1 MVSLAE
7 GVALEQGVKRH
18 LSASLW
24 TPQGSA
30 VEELLRVRR
39 SLPALPAGTGLRI
52 ALLNAG
58 GWIVQWLEGDE
69 AAAAPVQAH
78 LRSVLGLRHERPL
91 HSSTGP
97 VTLREP
103 FQLVSVHSHEKSTD
117 VARRL
122 HLMQREREQGWGCQP
137 LEAWQVLAAPCMLDA
152 SSCSEAVG
160 RSDVVLVASDDNV
173 AVESVRWLAQD
184 LQARMAYQRY
194 AGGDAL
200 RGDLGG
206 AYVDVARELSVV
218 TRVRAIPRR
227 ALVPG
232 HELLGVRNLRRLVL
246 LLDGGS
252 GRVEAVCAEAV
263 RFLAGA
269 SSLPEVSIVTDRGD
283 VAQQALRAL
292 GAIPALPVSVT
303 SAPCAGPHVA
313 AAVAHMLEDEDAA
326 QAAPASGAA

>member
-39 SLPALPAGTGLRI
+39 SLPAPTPGAELRL

-58 GWIVQWLEGDE
+58 GWLVQWLEGDE
-69 AAAAPVQAH
+69 AVAAPMQAH

-91 HSSTGP
+91 HASAGP
-97 VTLREP
+97 ATLRQA

-122 HLMQREREQGWGCQP
+122 HLMQREREQGWGSHP
-137 LEAWQVLAAPCMLDA
+137 LEVWQALSAPCLLDA
-152 SSCSEAVG
+152 DSCRQAVG
-160 RSDVVLVASDDNV
+160 RSDVVLVSADDNV

-194 AGGDAL
+194 AGSDAV

-206 AYVDVARELSVV
+206 AYVDVSRELAVV

-227 ALVPG
+227 AFLAG
-232 HELLGVRNLRRLVL
+232 HELLGVRHLRRLVL

-252 GRVEAVCAEAV
+252 ARVEAVCAEAV
-263 RFLAGA
+263 RFLAATA
-269 SSLPEVSIVTDRGD
+269 SRPEVTVVTDRGD
-283 VAQQALRAL
+283 VAEHALRTLAAVQ
-292 GAIPALPVSVT
+292 GVPVAVT
-303 SAPCAGPHVA
+303 SAPCTGSHVA
-313 AAVAHMLEDEDAA
+313 TTVARLLDEEDPA
-326 QAAPASGAA
+326 ASGPA